1 MSANLD
7 ERMAFF
13 FMKNLKVIEK
23 LRKIVSDKPSEFQ
36 AVEDLF
42 EMIRIYENENPK
54 AAHALN
60 REVRSITAAQVKN
73 NKNPVNIS
81 EKFYWLHKRSLLFDA
96 LIDFDAY
103 LQYVEFD
110 REPSKRFYL
119 PRRRIIR
126 PIVDSLQQIEDDE
139 LDLLAISQPPGTG
152 KQLSDDTPVLTRKG
166 WVTHGELKIGD
177 EVIGIDGEFKRVTFV
192 FPKAIQ
198 NCRVHFSNGDYI
210 DCHENHEWVVYD
222 RGFPLKPE
230 RVMETK
236 AIEKRKLESG
246 GEKHVRGHRYIIQI
260 PHREPIKGEFKKL
273 HVPPYT
279 MGAWLGDGTNT
290 KPCITCSKEDLQIV
304 EGVINDG
311 YLITSSHTHKT
322 TGCHSTYFKKLRR
335 DLKKYGLCNRSK
347 TVEKYIPEEYLTA
360 SLNQRLDLLAG
371 LIDTDG
377 TLVGKGKYR
386 FTTSEPRLRDSFID
400 LISTFGW
407 RVYVREHEP
416 SVSSS
421 GVVGRKP
428 YWTIQ
433 FTPSIEIPCRIP
445 RKQYTPNR
453 KPNRIAITKIERIK
467 PKWGNCIEVEG
478 GVYLAG
484 KTMIPTHNSTL
495 GIFFLTWQ
503 MGKYPDLPNLAS
515 AHSDKLTR
523 SFYDGV
529 KSIIT
534 DSEYLWR
541 DVFPGVNIVG
551 TNSKDET
558 IDLGKPKRFKTL
570 TCRSIDGS
578 LTGATRCERIL
589 YADDLVSGIEEAL
602 SKDRLDNLWCK
613 YTDDLKSRKKLRCKE
628 IHIATRWSVH
638 DPIGRLERQYEGD
651 PRAKFLAFPAL
662 DENDESNFD
671 YDYGVGFDTKYFID
685 MRESLDDVSWKCL
698 YQNEPIEREGLL
710 FPEEEL
716 LYYNGVLPDGEPD
729 RKVSVCDI
737 AWGGGDSLSMPI
749 CYIYGEDAYVV
760 DVVFNNGDKEV
771 TRPIVVGKLKQHLP
785 HQNRFEANNGG
796 DEYADKVDEMLRE
809 DGIKLNITHRK
820 APSTASKLSRI
831 IQAAPDIKKLYFL
844 DKKHRSKEYSKFM
857 KELTSFMQTGK
868 NKHDDAADSL
878 AMLTVLLE
886 HPGGSVE
893 IIKRPF

>member
-1 MSANLD
+1 
-7 ERMAFF
+7 
-13 FMKNLKVIEK
+13 MKTIEVIEK
-23 LRKIVSDKPSEFQ
+23 LREKISNKPSEFQ

-119 PRRRIIR
+119 PRRRIIK

-139 LDLLAISQPPGTG
+139 LDLLAISLPPGTG
-152 KQLSDDTPVLTRKG
+152 KT
-166 WVTHGELKIGD
+166 
-177 EVIGIDGEFKRVTFV
+177 
-192 FPKAIQ
+192 
-198 NCRVHFSNGDYI
+198 
-210 DCHENHEWVVYD
+210 
-222 RGFPLKPE
+222 
-230 RVMETK
+230 
-236 AIEKRKLESG
+236 
-246 GEKHVRGHRYIIQI
+246 
-260 PHREPIKGEFKKL
+260 
-273 HVPPYT
+273 
-279 MGAWLGDGTNT
+279 
-290 KPCITCSKEDLQIV
+290 
-304 EGVINDG
+304 
-311 YLITSSHTHKT
+311 
-322 TGCHSTYFKKLRR
+322 
-335 DLKKYGLCNRSK
+335 
-347 TVEKYIPEEYLTA
+347 
-360 SLNQRLDLLAG
+360 
-371 LIDTDG
+371 
-377 TLVGKGKYR
+377 
-386 FTTSEPRLRDSFID
+386 
-400 LISTFGW
+400 
-407 RVYVREHEP
+407 
-416 SVSSS
+416 
-421 GVVGRKP
+421 
-428 YWTIQ
+428 
-433 FTPSIEIPCRIP
+433 
-445 RKQYTPNR
+445 
-453 KPNRIAITKIERIK
+453 
-467 PKWGNCIEVEG
+467 
-478 GVYLAG
+478 
-484 KTMIPTHNSTL
+484 TL
-495 GIFFLTWQ
+495 GIFFLSWQ
-503 MGKYPDLPNLAS
+503 MGKYPDMPNLAS

-529 KSIIT
+529 LNIIT
-534 DSEYLWR
+534 DPEYLWK
-541 DVFPGVNIVG
+541 DVFPGVEIVG

-602 SKDRLDNLWCK
+602 SKDRLDSLWDK
-613 YTDDLKSRKKLRCKE
+613 YTNDLKSRKKLGCKE

-638 DPIGRLERQYEGD
+638 DPIGRLERQYEGN
-651 PRAKFLAFPAL
+651 PRAKFFALPAL
-662 DENDESNFD
+662 NENDESNFD
-671 YDYGVGFDTKYFID
+671 YDYGVGFDTKYFLD
-685 MRESLDDVSWKCL
+685 MRNSLDDVSWKCL
-698 YQNEPIEREGLL
+698 FQNQPIEREGLL

-749 CYIYGEDAYVV
+749 CYVYGEDAYVV

-785 HQNRFEANNGG
+785 HQIRFEANNGG
-796 DEYADKVDEMLRE
+796 DEYADKVDEMLRKE
-809 DGIKLNITHRK
+809 GIKLNISHRK
-820 APSTASKLSRI
+820 APSTSSKLSRI

-878 AMLTVLLE
+878 AMLTVLLK

>member
-1 MSANLD
+1 
-7 ERMAFF
+7 
-13 FMKNLKVIEK
+13 MKTIKVIEK
-23 LRKIVSDKPSEFQ
+23 LREKISNKPSEFQ

-42 EMIRIYENENPK
+42 EMIRIYENENSK

-73 NKNPVNIS
+73 NKNPVNIR
-81 EKFYWLHKRSLLFDA
+81 EMFYWLHKRSLLFDA

-126 PIVDSLQQIEDDE
+126 PVVDSLQQIEDDE

-152 KQLSDDTPVLTRKG
+152 K
-166 WVTHGELKIGD
+166 
-177 EVIGIDGEFKRVTFV
+177 
-192 FPKAIQ
+192 
-198 NCRVHFSNGDYI
+198 
-210 DCHENHEWVVYD
+210 
-222 RGFPLKPE
+222 
-230 RVMETK
+230 
-236 AIEKRKLESG
+236 
-246 GEKHVRGHRYIIQI
+246 
-260 PHREPIKGEFKKL
+260 
-273 HVPPYT
+273 
-279 MGAWLGDGTNT
+279 
-290 KPCITCSKEDLQIV
+290 
-304 EGVINDG
+304 
-311 YLITSSHTHKT
+311 
-322 TGCHSTYFKKLRR
+322 
-335 DLKKYGLCNRSK
+335 
-347 TVEKYIPEEYLTA
+347 
-360 SLNQRLDLLAG
+360 
-371 LIDTDG
+371 
-377 TLVGKGKYR
+377 
-386 FTTSEPRLRDSFID
+386 
-400 LISTFGW
+400 
-407 RVYVREHEP
+407 
-416 SVSSS
+416 
-421 GVVGRKP
+421 
-428 YWTIQ
+428 
-433 FTPSIEIPCRIP
+433 
-445 RKQYTPNR
+445 
-453 KPNRIAITKIERIK
+453 
-467 PKWGNCIEVEG
+467 
-478 GVYLAG
+478 
-484 KTMIPTHNSTL
+484 STL
-495 GIFFLTWQ
+495 GIFFLSWQ
-503 MGKYPDLPNLAS
+503 MGKYPDMPNLAS

-529 KSIIT
+529 NSIIT
-534 DSEYLWR
+534 DPEYLWQ

-602 SKDRLDNLWCK
+602 SKDRLDNLWGK
-613 YTDDLKSRKKLRCKE
+613 YTNDLKSRKKLGCKE

-651 PRAKFLAFPAL
+651 SRAKFLALPAL

-671 YDYGVGFDTKYFID
+671 YAYGVGFDTKYSID
-685 MRESLDDVSWKCL
+685 MRASLDDVSWKCL
-698 YQNEPIEREGLL
+698 FQNEPIEREGLL

-809 DGIKLNITHRK
+809 EGIKLNITQALK
-820 APSTASKLSRI
+820 IQDKYTLEEMENLLKELSR
-831 IQAAPDIKKLYFL
+831 
-844 DKKHRSKEYSKFM
+844 
-857 KELTSFMQTGK
+857 
-868 NKHDDAADSL
+868 
-878 AMLTVLLE
+878 
-886 HPGGSVE
+886 
-893 IIKRPF
+893 

>member
-1 MSANLD
+1 MSASLD
-7 ERMAFF
+7 ERMVLF
-13 FMKNLKVIEK
+13 FMKTIEVIEK
-23 LRKIVSDKPSEFQ
+23 LREKISNKPSEFQ

-96 LIDFDAY
+96 PIDFDAY

-119 PRRRIIR
+119 PRRRIIK

-139 LDLLAISQPPGTG
+139 LDLLAISLPPGTG
-152 KQLSDDTPVLTRKG
+152 KT
-166 WVTHGELKIGD
+166 
-177 EVIGIDGEFKRVTFV
+177 
-192 FPKAIQ
+192 
-198 NCRVHFSNGDYI
+198 
-210 DCHENHEWVVYD
+210 
-222 RGFPLKPE
+222 
-230 RVMETK
+230 
-236 AIEKRKLESG
+236 
-246 GEKHVRGHRYIIQI
+246 
-260 PHREPIKGEFKKL
+260 
-273 HVPPYT
+273 
-279 MGAWLGDGTNT
+279 
-290 KPCITCSKEDLQIV
+290 
-304 EGVINDG
+304 
-311 YLITSSHTHKT
+311 
-322 TGCHSTYFKKLRR
+322 
-335 DLKKYGLCNRSK
+335 
-347 TVEKYIPEEYLTA
+347 
-360 SLNQRLDLLAG
+360 
-371 LIDTDG
+371 
-377 TLVGKGKYR
+377 
-386 FTTSEPRLRDSFID
+386 
-400 LISTFGW
+400 
-407 RVYVREHEP
+407 
-416 SVSSS
+416 
-421 GVVGRKP
+421 
-428 YWTIQ
+428 
-433 FTPSIEIPCRIP
+433 
-445 RKQYTPNR
+445 
-453 KPNRIAITKIERIK
+453 
-467 PKWGNCIEVEG
+467 
-478 GVYLAG
+478 
-484 KTMIPTHNSTL
+484 TL
-495 GIFFLTWQ
+495 GIFFLSWQ
-503 MGKYPDLPNLAS
+503 MGKYPDIPNLAS

-529 KSIIT
+529 LNIIT
-534 DSEYLWR
+534 DPEYLWK
-541 DVFPGVNIVG
+541 DVFPGVQIVG

-602 SKDRLDNLWCK
+602 SKDRLDSLWDK
-613 YTDDLKSRKKLRCKE
+613 YTNDLKSRKKLGCKE

-638 DPIGRLERQYEGD
+638 DPIGRLERQYEGN
-651 PRAKFLAFPAL
+651 PRAKFFALPAL
-662 DENDESNFD
+662 NENDESNFD
-671 YDYGVGFDTKYFID
+671 YDYGVGFDTKYFLD
-685 MRESLDDVSWKCL
+685 MRNSLDDVSWKCL
-698 YQNEPIEREGLL
+698 FQNEPIEREGLL

-749 CYIYGEDAYVV
+749 CYVYGEDAYVV

-785 HQNRFEANNGG
+785 HQTRFEANNGG
-796 DEYADKVDEMLRE
+796 DEYADKVDEMLRKE
-809 DGIKLNITHRK
+809 GIKLNISHRK
-820 APSTASKLSRI
+820 SPSTASKLSRI

-878 AMLTVLLE
+878 AMLTVLLAQ
-886 HPGGSVE
+886 PGGSVE

>member
-1 MSANLD
+1 LSASLD
-7 ERMAFF
+7 ERVVLF
-13 FMKNLKVIEK
+13 FMKTIEVIEK
-23 LRKIVSDKPSEFQ
+23 LREKISKKPSDFQ

-96 LIDFDAY
+96 PIDFDAY

-119 PRRRIIR
+119 PRRRIIK

-139 LDLLAISQPPGTG
+139 LDLLAISLPPGTG
-152 KQLSDDTPVLTRKG
+152 KT
-166 WVTHGELKIGD
+166 
-177 EVIGIDGEFKRVTFV
+177 
-192 FPKAIQ
+192 
-198 NCRVHFSNGDYI
+198 
-210 DCHENHEWVVYD
+210 
-222 RGFPLKPE
+222 
-230 RVMETK
+230 
-236 AIEKRKLESG
+236 
-246 GEKHVRGHRYIIQI
+246 
-260 PHREPIKGEFKKL
+260 
-273 HVPPYT
+273 
-279 MGAWLGDGTNT
+279 
-290 KPCITCSKEDLQIV
+290 
-304 EGVINDG
+304 
-311 YLITSSHTHKT
+311 
-322 TGCHSTYFKKLRR
+322 
-335 DLKKYGLCNRSK
+335 
-347 TVEKYIPEEYLTA
+347 
-360 SLNQRLDLLAG
+360 
-371 LIDTDG
+371 
-377 TLVGKGKYR
+377 
-386 FTTSEPRLRDSFID
+386 
-400 LISTFGW
+400 
-407 RVYVREHEP
+407 
-416 SVSSS
+416 
-421 GVVGRKP
+421 
-428 YWTIQ
+428 
-433 FTPSIEIPCRIP
+433 
-445 RKQYTPNR
+445 
-453 KPNRIAITKIERIK
+453 
-467 PKWGNCIEVEG
+467 
-478 GVYLAG
+478 
-484 KTMIPTHNSTL
+484 TL
-495 GIFFLTWQ
+495 GIFFLSWQ
-503 MGKYPDLPNLAS
+503 MGKYPDMPNLAS

-529 KSIIT
+529 LNIIT
-534 DSEYLWR
+534 DPEYLWK
-541 DVFPGVNIVG
+541 DVFPGVEIVG

-578 LTGATRCERIL
+578 LTGATRSERIL

-602 SKDRLDNLWCK
+602 SKDRLDSLWDK
-613 YTDDLKSRKKLRCKE
+613 YTNDLKSRKKLGCKE

-638 DPIGRLERQYEGD
+638 DPISRLERQYEGN
-651 PRAKFLAFPAL
+651 PRAKFFALPAL
-662 DENDESNFD
+662 NENDESNFD
-671 YDYGVGFDTKYFID
+671 YDYGVGFDTKYFLD
-685 MRESLDDVSWKCL
+685 MRNSLDDVSWKCL
-698 YQNEPIEREGLL
+698 FQNQPIEREGLL

-749 CYIYGEDAYVV
+749 CYVYGEDAYVV

-785 HQNRFEANNGG
+785 HQVRFEANNGG
-796 DEYADKVDEMLRE
+796 DEYADKVDEMLRKE
-809 DGIKLNITHRK
+809 GIKLNISHRK
-820 APSTASKLSRI
+820 SPSTASKLSRI

-878 AMLTVLLE
+878 AMLTVLLKN
-886 HPGGSVE
+886 PGGSVE

>member
-1 MSANLD
+1 MSASLD
-7 ERMAFF
+7 ERVVLF
-13 FMKNLKVIEK
+13 FMKTIEVIEK
-23 LRKIVSDKPSEFQ
+23 LREKISKKPSEFQ

-96 LIDFDAY
+96 PIDFDAY

-119 PRRRIIR
+119 PRRRIIK

-139 LDLLAISQPPGTG
+139 LDLLAISLPPGTG
-152 KQLSDDTPVLTRKG
+152 KT
-166 WVTHGELKIGD
+166 
-177 EVIGIDGEFKRVTFV
+177 
-192 FPKAIQ
+192 
-198 NCRVHFSNGDYI
+198 
-210 DCHENHEWVVYD
+210 
-222 RGFPLKPE
+222 
-230 RVMETK
+230 
-236 AIEKRKLESG
+236 
-246 GEKHVRGHRYIIQI
+246 
-260 PHREPIKGEFKKL
+260 
-273 HVPPYT
+273 
-279 MGAWLGDGTNT
+279 
-290 KPCITCSKEDLQIV
+290 
-304 EGVINDG
+304 
-311 YLITSSHTHKT
+311 
-322 TGCHSTYFKKLRR
+322 
-335 DLKKYGLCNRSK
+335 
-347 TVEKYIPEEYLTA
+347 
-360 SLNQRLDLLAG
+360 
-371 LIDTDG
+371 
-377 TLVGKGKYR
+377 
-386 FTTSEPRLRDSFID
+386 
-400 LISTFGW
+400 
-407 RVYVREHEP
+407 
-416 SVSSS
+416 
-421 GVVGRKP
+421 
-428 YWTIQ
+428 
-433 FTPSIEIPCRIP
+433 
-445 RKQYTPNR
+445 
-453 KPNRIAITKIERIK
+453 
-467 PKWGNCIEVEG
+467 
-478 GVYLAG
+478 
-484 KTMIPTHNSTL
+484 TL
-495 GIFFLTWQ
+495 GIFFLSWQ
-503 MGKYPDLPNLAS
+503 MGKYPDMPNLAS

-529 KSIIT
+529 LNIIT
-534 DSEYLWR
+534 DPEYLWK
-541 DVFPGVNIVG
+541 DVFPGVEIVG

-602 SKDRLDNLWCK
+602 SKDRLDSLWDK
-613 YTDDLKSRKKLRCKE
+613 YTNDLKSRKKLGCKE

-638 DPIGRLERQYEGD
+638 DPIGRLERQYEGN
-651 PRAKFLAFPAL
+651 PRAKFFALPAL
-662 DENDESNFD
+662 NENDESNFD
-671 YDYGVGFDTKYFID
+671 YDYGVGFDTKYFLD
-685 MRESLDDVSWKCL
+685 MRASLDDVSWKCL
-698 YQNEPIEREGLL
+698 FQNEPIEREGLL

-749 CYIYGEDAYVV
+749 CYVYGEDAYVV

-785 HQNRFEANNGG
+785 HQVRFEANNGG
-796 DEYADKVDEMLRE
+796 DEYADKVDEMLRKE
-809 DGIKLNITHRK
+809 GIKLNISHRK
-820 APSTASKLSRI
+820 SPSTASKLSRI

-878 AMLTVLLE
+878 AMLTVLLKN
-886 HPGGSVE
+886 PGGSVE

>member
-1 MSANLD
+1 MSASLD
-7 ERMAFF
+7 ERMVLF
-13 FMKNLKVIEK
+13 FMKTIEVIEK
-23 LRKIVSDKPSEFQ
+23 LREKISKKPSEFQ

-96 LIDFDAY
+96 PIDFDAY

-119 PRRRIIR
+119 PRRRIIK
-126 PIVDSLQQIEDDE
+126 PIVNSLQQIEDDE
-139 LDLLAISQPPGTG
+139 LDLLAISLPPGTG
-152 KQLSDDTPVLTRKG
+152 KT
-166 WVTHGELKIGD
+166 
-177 EVIGIDGEFKRVTFV
+177 
-192 FPKAIQ
+192 
-198 NCRVHFSNGDYI
+198 
-210 DCHENHEWVVYD
+210 
-222 RGFPLKPE
+222 
-230 RVMETK
+230 
-236 AIEKRKLESG
+236 
-246 GEKHVRGHRYIIQI
+246 
-260 PHREPIKGEFKKL
+260 
-273 HVPPYT
+273 
-279 MGAWLGDGTNT
+279 
-290 KPCITCSKEDLQIV
+290 
-304 EGVINDG
+304 
-311 YLITSSHTHKT
+311 
-322 TGCHSTYFKKLRR
+322 
-335 DLKKYGLCNRSK
+335 
-347 TVEKYIPEEYLTA
+347 
-360 SLNQRLDLLAG
+360 
-371 LIDTDG
+371 
-377 TLVGKGKYR
+377 
-386 FTTSEPRLRDSFID
+386 
-400 LISTFGW
+400 
-407 RVYVREHEP
+407 
-416 SVSSS
+416 
-421 GVVGRKP
+421 
-428 YWTIQ
+428 
-433 FTPSIEIPCRIP
+433 
-445 RKQYTPNR
+445 
-453 KPNRIAITKIERIK
+453 
-467 PKWGNCIEVEG
+467 
-478 GVYLAG
+478 
-484 KTMIPTHNSTL
+484 TL
-495 GIFFLTWQ
+495 GIFFLSWQ
-503 MGKYPDLPNLAS
+503 MGKYPDMPNLAS

-529 KSIIT
+529 LNIIT
-534 DSEYLWR
+534 DPEYLWK
-541 DVFPGVNIVG
+541 DVFPGVQIAG

-570 TCRSIDGS
+570 TCRSINGS

-602 SKDRLDNLWCK
+602 SKDRLDNLWDK
-613 YTDDLKSRKKLRCKE
+613 YTNDLKSRKKLGCKE

-638 DPIGRLERQYEGD
+638 DPIGRLERQYEGN
-651 PRAKFLAFPAL
+651 PRAKFFALPAL
-662 DENDESNFD
+662 NENDESNFD
-671 YDYGVGFDTKYFID
+671 YDYGVGFDTKYFLD
-685 MRESLDDVSWKCL
+685 MRASLDDVSWKCL
-698 YQNEPIEREGLL
+698 FQNEPIEREGLL

-749 CYIYGEDAYVV
+749 CYVYGEDAYVV

-785 HQNRFEANNGG
+785 HQTRFEANNGG
-796 DEYADKVDEMLRE
+796 DEYADKVDEMLRKE
-809 DGIKLNITHRK
+809 GIKLNITHRK
-820 APSTASKLSRI
+820 SPSTASKLSRI

-886 HPGGSVE
+886 QPGGSVE

>member
-1 MSANLD
+1 MSASLD
-7 ERMAFF
+7 ERVVLF
-13 FMKNLKVIEK
+13 FMKTIEVIEK
-23 LRKIVSDKPSEFQ
+23 LREKISKKPSEFQ

-96 LIDFDAY
+96 PIDFDAY

-119 PRRRIIR
+119 PRRRIIKL
-126 PIVDSLQQIEDDE
+126 IVDSLQQIEDDE
-139 LDLLAISQPPGTG
+139 LDLLAISLPPGTG
-152 KQLSDDTPVLTRKG
+152 KT
-166 WVTHGELKIGD
+166 
-177 EVIGIDGEFKRVTFV
+177 
-192 FPKAIQ
+192 
-198 NCRVHFSNGDYI
+198 
-210 DCHENHEWVVYD
+210 
-222 RGFPLKPE
+222 
-230 RVMETK
+230 
-236 AIEKRKLESG
+236 
-246 GEKHVRGHRYIIQI
+246 
-260 PHREPIKGEFKKL
+260 
-273 HVPPYT
+273 
-279 MGAWLGDGTNT
+279 
-290 KPCITCSKEDLQIV
+290 
-304 EGVINDG
+304 
-311 YLITSSHTHKT
+311 
-322 TGCHSTYFKKLRR
+322 
-335 DLKKYGLCNRSK
+335 
-347 TVEKYIPEEYLTA
+347 
-360 SLNQRLDLLAG
+360 
-371 LIDTDG
+371 
-377 TLVGKGKYR
+377 
-386 FTTSEPRLRDSFID
+386 
-400 LISTFGW
+400 
-407 RVYVREHEP
+407 
-416 SVSSS
+416 
-421 GVVGRKP
+421 
-428 YWTIQ
+428 
-433 FTPSIEIPCRIP
+433 
-445 RKQYTPNR
+445 
-453 KPNRIAITKIERIK
+453 
-467 PKWGNCIEVEG
+467 
-478 GVYLAG
+478 
-484 KTMIPTHNSTL
+484 TL
-495 GIFFLTWQ
+495 GIFFLSWQ
-503 MGKYPDLPNLAS
+503 MGKYPDMPNLAS

-529 KSIIT
+529 LNIIT
-534 DSEYLWR
+534 DPEYLWK
-541 DVFPGVNIVG
+541 DVFPGVEIVG

-602 SKDRLDNLWCK
+602 SKDRLDSLWDK
-613 YTDDLKSRKKLRCKE
+613 YTNDLKSRKKLGCKE

-638 DPIGRLERQYEGD
+638 DPIGRLERQYEGN
-651 PRAKFLAFPAL
+651 PRAKFFALPAL
-662 DENDESNFD
+662 NENDESNFD
-671 YDYGVGFDTKYFID
+671 YDYGVGFDTKYFLD
-685 MRESLDDVSWKCL
+685 MRASLDDVSWKCL
-698 YQNEPIEREGLL
+698 FQNEPIEREGLL

-749 CYIYGEDAYVV
+749 CYVYGEDAYVV

-785 HQNRFEANNGG
+785 HQVRFEANNGG
-796 DEYADKVDEMLRE
+796 DEYADKVDEMLRKE
-809 DGIKLNITHRK
+809 GIKLNISHRK
-820 APSTASKLSRI
+820 SPSTASKLSRI

-878 AMLTVLLE
+878 AMLTVLLK

>member
-1 MSANLD
+1 
-7 ERMAFF
+7 
-13 FMKNLKVIEK
+13 MKTIEVIEK
-23 LRKIVSDKPSEFQ
+23 LREKISKKPSEFQ

-60 REVRSITAAQVKN
+60 REVRAITAAQVKN

-96 LIDFDAY
+96 PIDFDAY

-119 PRRRIIR
+119 PRRRIIK

-139 LDLLAISQPPGTG
+139 LDLLAISLPPGTG
-152 KQLSDDTPVLTRKG
+152 KT
-166 WVTHGELKIGD
+166 
-177 EVIGIDGEFKRVTFV
+177 
-192 FPKAIQ
+192 
-198 NCRVHFSNGDYI
+198 
-210 DCHENHEWVVYD
+210 
-222 RGFPLKPE
+222 
-230 RVMETK
+230 
-236 AIEKRKLESG
+236 
-246 GEKHVRGHRYIIQI
+246 
-260 PHREPIKGEFKKL
+260 
-273 HVPPYT
+273 
-279 MGAWLGDGTNT
+279 
-290 KPCITCSKEDLQIV
+290 
-304 EGVINDG
+304 
-311 YLITSSHTHKT
+311 
-322 TGCHSTYFKKLRR
+322 
-335 DLKKYGLCNRSK
+335 
-347 TVEKYIPEEYLTA
+347 
-360 SLNQRLDLLAG
+360 
-371 LIDTDG
+371 
-377 TLVGKGKYR
+377 
-386 FTTSEPRLRDSFID
+386 
-400 LISTFGW
+400 
-407 RVYVREHEP
+407 
-416 SVSSS
+416 
-421 GVVGRKP
+421 
-428 YWTIQ
+428 
-433 FTPSIEIPCRIP
+433 
-445 RKQYTPNR
+445 
-453 KPNRIAITKIERIK
+453 
-467 PKWGNCIEVEG
+467 
-478 GVYLAG
+478 
-484 KTMIPTHNSTL
+484 TL
-495 GIFFLTWQ
+495 GIFFLSWQ
-503 MGKYPDLPNLAS
+503 MGKYPDMPNLAS

-529 KSIIT
+529 LNIIT
-534 DSEYLWR
+534 DPEYLWK
-541 DVFPGVNIVG
+541 DVFPGVQIVG

-602 SKDRLDNLWCK
+602 SKDRLDSLWDK
-613 YTDDLKSRKKLRCKE
+613 YTNDLKSRKKLGCKE

-638 DPIGRLERQYEGD
+638 DPIGRLERQYEGN
-651 PRAKFLAFPAL
+651 PRAKFFALPAL
-662 DENDESNFD
+662 NENDESNFD
-671 YDYGVGFDTKYFID
+671 YDYGVGFDTKYFLD
-685 MRESLDDVSWKCL
+685 MRNSLDDVSWKCL
-698 YQNEPIEREGLL
+698 FQNEPIEREGLL

-749 CYIYGEDAYVV
+749 CYVYGEDAYVV

-785 HQNRFEANNGG
+785 HQTRFEANNGG
-796 DEYADKVDEMLRE
+796 DEYADKVDEMLRKE
-809 DGIKLNITHRK
+809 GIKLNITHRK

>member
-1 MSANLD
+1 MSASLD
-7 ERMAFF
+7 ERVVLF
-13 FMKNLKVIEK
+13 FMKTIEVIEK
-23 LRKIVSDKPSEFQ
+23 LREKISKKPSDFQ

-96 LIDFDAY
+96 PIDFDAY

-119 PRRRIIR
+119 PRRRIIK

-139 LDLLAISQPPGTG
+139 LDLLAISLPPGTG
-152 KQLSDDTPVLTRKG
+152 KT
-166 WVTHGELKIGD
+166 
-177 EVIGIDGEFKRVTFV
+177 
-192 FPKAIQ
+192 
-198 NCRVHFSNGDYI
+198 
-210 DCHENHEWVVYD
+210 
-222 RGFPLKPE
+222 
-230 RVMETK
+230 
-236 AIEKRKLESG
+236 
-246 GEKHVRGHRYIIQI
+246 
-260 PHREPIKGEFKKL
+260 
-273 HVPPYT
+273 
-279 MGAWLGDGTNT
+279 
-290 KPCITCSKEDLQIV
+290 
-304 EGVINDG
+304 
-311 YLITSSHTHKT
+311 
-322 TGCHSTYFKKLRR
+322 
-335 DLKKYGLCNRSK
+335 
-347 TVEKYIPEEYLTA
+347 
-360 SLNQRLDLLAG
+360 
-371 LIDTDG
+371 
-377 TLVGKGKYR
+377 
-386 FTTSEPRLRDSFID
+386 
-400 LISTFGW
+400 
-407 RVYVREHEP
+407 
-416 SVSSS
+416 
-421 GVVGRKP
+421 
-428 YWTIQ
+428 
-433 FTPSIEIPCRIP
+433 
-445 RKQYTPNR
+445 
-453 KPNRIAITKIERIK
+453 
-467 PKWGNCIEVEG
+467 
-478 GVYLAG
+478 
-484 KTMIPTHNSTL
+484 TL
-495 GIFFLTWQ
+495 GIFFLSWQ
-503 MGKYPDLPNLAS
+503 MGKYPDMPNLAS

-529 KSIIT
+529 LNIIT
-534 DSEYLWR
+534 DPEYLWK
-541 DVFPGVNIVG
+541 DVFPGVEIVG

-602 SKDRLDNLWCK
+602 SKDRLDSLWDK
-613 YTDDLKSRKKLRCKE
+613 YTNDLKSRKKLGCKE

-638 DPIGRLERQYEGD
+638 DPISRLERQYEGN
-651 PRAKFLAFPAL
+651 PRAKFFALPAL
-662 DENDESNFD
+662 NENDESNFD
-671 YDYGVGFDTKYFID
+671 YDYGVGFDTKYFLD
-685 MRESLDDVSWKCL
+685 MRASLDDVSWKCL
-698 YQNEPIEREGLL
+698 FQNEPIEREGLL

-749 CYIYGEDAYVV
+749 CYVYGEDAYVV

-785 HQNRFEANNGG
+785 HQVRFEANNGG
-796 DEYADKVDEMLRE
+796 DEYADKVDEMLRKE
-809 DGIKLNITHRK
+809 GIKLNISHRK
-820 APSTASKLSRI
+820 SPSTASKLSRI

-878 AMLTVLLE
+878 AMLTVLLKN
-886 HPGGSVE
+886 PGGSVE

>member
-1 MSANLD
+1 
-7 ERMAFF
+7 
-13 FMKNLKVIEK
+13 MKTIEVIEK
-23 LRKIVSDKPSEFQ
+23 LREKISNKPSEFQ

-96 LIDFDAY
+96 PIDFDAY

-119 PRRRIIR
+119 PRRRIIK

-139 LDLLAISQPPGTG
+139 LDLLAISLPPGTG
-152 KQLSDDTPVLTRKG
+152 KT
-166 WVTHGELKIGD
+166 
-177 EVIGIDGEFKRVTFV
+177 
-192 FPKAIQ
+192 
-198 NCRVHFSNGDYI
+198 
-210 DCHENHEWVVYD
+210 
-222 RGFPLKPE
+222 
-230 RVMETK
+230 
-236 AIEKRKLESG
+236 
-246 GEKHVRGHRYIIQI
+246 
-260 PHREPIKGEFKKL
+260 
-273 HVPPYT
+273 
-279 MGAWLGDGTNT
+279 
-290 KPCITCSKEDLQIV
+290 
-304 EGVINDG
+304 
-311 YLITSSHTHKT
+311 
-322 TGCHSTYFKKLRR
+322 
-335 DLKKYGLCNRSK
+335 
-347 TVEKYIPEEYLTA
+347 
-360 SLNQRLDLLAG
+360 
-371 LIDTDG
+371 
-377 TLVGKGKYR
+377 
-386 FTTSEPRLRDSFID
+386 
-400 LISTFGW
+400 
-407 RVYVREHEP
+407 
-416 SVSSS
+416 
-421 GVVGRKP
+421 
-428 YWTIQ
+428 
-433 FTPSIEIPCRIP
+433 
-445 RKQYTPNR
+445 
-453 KPNRIAITKIERIK
+453 
-467 PKWGNCIEVEG
+467 
-478 GVYLAG
+478 
-484 KTMIPTHNSTL
+484 TL
-495 GIFFLTWQ
+495 GIFFLSWQ
-503 MGKYPDLPNLAS
+503 MGKYPDMPNLAS

-529 KSIIT
+529 LNIIT
-534 DSEYLWR
+534 DPEYLWK
-541 DVFPGVNIVG
+541 DVFPGVQIVG

-602 SKDRLDNLWCK
+602 SKDRLDSLWDK
-613 YTDDLKSRKKLRCKE
+613 YTNDLKSRKKLGCKE

-638 DPIGRLERQYEGD
+638 DPIGRLERQYEGN
-651 PRAKFLAFPAL
+651 PRAKFFALPAL
-662 DENDESNFD
+662 NENDESNFD
-671 YDYGVGFDTKYFID
+671 YDYGVGFDTKYFLD
-685 MRESLDDVSWKCL
+685 MRNSLDDVSWKCL
-698 YQNEPIEREGLL
+698 FQNEPIEREGLL

-749 CYIYGEDAYVV
+749 CYVYGEDAYVV

-785 HQNRFEANNGG
+785 HQTRFEANNGG
-796 DEYADKVDEMLRE
+796 DEYADKVDEMLRKE
-809 DGIKLNITHRK
+809 GIKLNITHRK

>member
-1 MSANLD
+1 
-7 ERMAFF
+7 
-13 FMKNLKVIEK
+13 MKTIEVIEK
-23 LRKIVSDKPSEFQ
+23 LREKISKKPSDFQ

-96 LIDFDAY
+96 PIDFDAY

-119 PRRRIIR
+119 PRRRIIK

-139 LDLLAISQPPGTG
+139 LDLLAISLPPGTG
-152 KQLSDDTPVLTRKG
+152 KT
-166 WVTHGELKIGD
+166 
-177 EVIGIDGEFKRVTFV
+177 
-192 FPKAIQ
+192 
-198 NCRVHFSNGDYI
+198 
-210 DCHENHEWVVYD
+210 
-222 RGFPLKPE
+222 
-230 RVMETK
+230 
-236 AIEKRKLESG
+236 
-246 GEKHVRGHRYIIQI
+246 
-260 PHREPIKGEFKKL
+260 
-273 HVPPYT
+273 
-279 MGAWLGDGTNT
+279 
-290 KPCITCSKEDLQIV
+290 
-304 EGVINDG
+304 
-311 YLITSSHTHKT
+311 
-322 TGCHSTYFKKLRR
+322 
-335 DLKKYGLCNRSK
+335 
-347 TVEKYIPEEYLTA
+347 
-360 SLNQRLDLLAG
+360 
-371 LIDTDG
+371 
-377 TLVGKGKYR
+377 
-386 FTTSEPRLRDSFID
+386 
-400 LISTFGW
+400 
-407 RVYVREHEP
+407 
-416 SVSSS
+416 
-421 GVVGRKP
+421 
-428 YWTIQ
+428 
-433 FTPSIEIPCRIP
+433 
-445 RKQYTPNR
+445 
-453 KPNRIAITKIERIK
+453 
-467 PKWGNCIEVEG
+467 
-478 GVYLAG
+478 
-484 KTMIPTHNSTL
+484 TL
-495 GIFFLTWQ
+495 GIFFLSWQ
-503 MGKYPDLPNLAS
+503 MGKYPDMPNLAS

-529 KSIIT
+529 LNIIT
-534 DSEYLWR
+534 DPEYLWQ
-541 DVFPGVNIVG
+541 DVFPGVQIAG

-578 LTGATRCERIL
+578 LTGATRSERIL

-602 SKDRLDNLWCK
+602 SKDRLDSLWDK
-613 YTDDLKSRKKLRCKE
+613 YTNDLKSRKKLGCKE

-638 DPIGRLERQYEGD
+638 DPIGRLERQYEGN
-651 PRAKFLAFPAL
+651 PRAKFFALPAL
-662 DENDESNFD
+662 NENDESNFD
-671 YDYGVGFDTKYFID
+671 YDYGVGFDTKYFLD
-685 MRESLDDVSWKCL
+685 MRNSLDDVSWKCL
-698 YQNEPIEREGLL
+698 FQNEPIEREGLL

-749 CYIYGEDAYVV
+749 CYVYGEDAYVV

-785 HQNRFEANNGG
+785 HQTRFEANNGG

-809 DGIKLNITHRK
+809 EGIKLNITHRK

-886 HPGGSVE
+886 QPGGSVE

>member
-1 MSANLD
+1 LSASLD
-7 ERMAFF
+7 ERVVLF
-13 FMKNLKVIEK
+13 FMKTIEVIEK
-23 LRKIVSDKPSEFQ
+23 LREKISKKPSEFQ

-96 LIDFDAY
+96 PIDFDAY

-119 PRRRIIR
+119 PRRRIIK

-139 LDLLAISQPPGTG
+139 LDLLAISLPPGTG
-152 KQLSDDTPVLTRKG
+152 KT
-166 WVTHGELKIGD
+166 
-177 EVIGIDGEFKRVTFV
+177 
-192 FPKAIQ
+192 
-198 NCRVHFSNGDYI
+198 
-210 DCHENHEWVVYD
+210 
-222 RGFPLKPE
+222 
-230 RVMETK
+230 
-236 AIEKRKLESG
+236 
-246 GEKHVRGHRYIIQI
+246 
-260 PHREPIKGEFKKL
+260 
-273 HVPPYT
+273 
-279 MGAWLGDGTNT
+279 
-290 KPCITCSKEDLQIV
+290 
-304 EGVINDG
+304 
-311 YLITSSHTHKT
+311 
-322 TGCHSTYFKKLRR
+322 
-335 DLKKYGLCNRSK
+335 
-347 TVEKYIPEEYLTA
+347 
-360 SLNQRLDLLAG
+360 
-371 LIDTDG
+371 
-377 TLVGKGKYR
+377 
-386 FTTSEPRLRDSFID
+386 
-400 LISTFGW
+400 
-407 RVYVREHEP
+407 
-416 SVSSS
+416 
-421 GVVGRKP
+421 
-428 YWTIQ
+428 
-433 FTPSIEIPCRIP
+433 
-445 RKQYTPNR
+445 
-453 KPNRIAITKIERIK
+453 
-467 PKWGNCIEVEG
+467 
-478 GVYLAG
+478 
-484 KTMIPTHNSTL
+484 TL
-495 GIFFLTWQ
+495 GIFFLSWQ
-503 MGKYPDLPNLAS
+503 MGKYPDMPNLAS

-529 KSIIT
+529 LNIIT
-534 DSEYLWR
+534 DPEYLWK
-541 DVFPGVNIVG
+541 DVFPGVEIVG

-602 SKDRLDNLWCK
+602 SKDRLDSLWDK
-613 YTDDLKSRKKLRCKE
+613 YTNDLKSRKKLGCKE

-638 DPIGRLERQYEGD
+638 DPIGRLERQYEGN
-651 PRAKFLAFPAL
+651 PRAKFFALPAL
-662 DENDESNFD
+662 NENDESNFD
-671 YDYGVGFDTKYFID
+671 YDYGVGFDTKYFLD
-685 MRESLDDVSWKCL
+685 MRASLDDVSWKCL
-698 YQNEPIEREGLL
+698 FQNEPIEREGLL

-749 CYIYGEDAYVV
+749 CYVYGEDAYVV

-785 HQNRFEANNGG
+785 HQVRFEANNGG
-796 DEYADKVDEMLRE
+796 DEYADKVDEMLRKE
-809 DGIKLNITHRK
+809 GIKLNISHRK
-820 APSTASKLSRI
+820 SPSTASKLSRI

-878 AMLTVLLE
+878 AMLTVLLK